1 MLIQSRC
8 KPAKIICRHC
18 ALFLNN
24 ANAALGFD
32 KKSWRDGVWSTEM
45 SSPANTPLLPYSIT
59 PALLAAAEE
68 FHDIAPPVDYSLIP
82 AWLVFVIA
90 FVVLSVLGLVVWW
103 FVRRRKPEPP
113 PKAPREIAIG
123 ELEQIRPEIERMSPY
138 QFSIRVSDILR
149 RYVTQQYGLPAMRQT
164 SIEFLTAAAKAP
176 SFSADD
182 KSLLEDFL
190 NRCDLIKFA
199 KYEATTSDSELLL
212 EEAFRFVKG
221 GQLAAV

>member
-1 MLIQSRC
+1 MNSY
-8 KPAKIICRHC
+8 
-18 ALFLNN
+18 F
-24 ANAALGFD
+24 
-32 KKSWRDGVWSTEM
+32 KKTI
-45 SSPANTPLLPYSIT
+45 LHYSIT
-59 PALLAAAEE
+59 PALFVLAEE

-82 AWLVFVIA
+82 PWLVFVIA
-90 FVVLSVLGLVVWW
+90 FVVLSLLGLGVWW
-103 FVRRRKPEPP
+103 FAQRRKPELP
-113 PKAPREIAIG
+113 PKAPREIALE
-123 ELEQIRPEIERMSPY
+123 ELEQIQGEIERMNPY

-149 RYVTQQYGLPAMRQT
+149 RYVTQQYGLPATRQT

-212 EEAFRFVKG
+212 EEAMRFVKG
-221 GQLAAV
+221 AQLEAV